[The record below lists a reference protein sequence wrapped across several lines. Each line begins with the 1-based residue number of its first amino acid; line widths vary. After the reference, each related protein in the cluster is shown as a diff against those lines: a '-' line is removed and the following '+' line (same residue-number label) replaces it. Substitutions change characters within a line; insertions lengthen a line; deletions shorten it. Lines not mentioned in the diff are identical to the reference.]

1 MRKMLERHGAALKYK
16 KFDKVRG
23 TFSGHSL
30 ATFLQG
36 ILPSLGSSFI
46 LSPPWARCPNGTD
59 V

>member
-46 LSPPWARCPNGTD
+46 LSAPWARCPNGTD